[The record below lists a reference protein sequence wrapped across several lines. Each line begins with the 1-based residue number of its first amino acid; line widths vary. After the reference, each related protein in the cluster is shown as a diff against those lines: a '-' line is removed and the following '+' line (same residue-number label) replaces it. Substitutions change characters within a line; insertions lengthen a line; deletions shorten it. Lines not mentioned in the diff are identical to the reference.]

1 MYGIEPPYLFSE
13 KSMKR
18 PEVKVDVKINIA
30 ACLWAI
36 TFILSILL
44 R

>member
-1 MYGIEPPYLFSE
+1 MSSTMYGIEPPYLFSE

-30 ACLWAI
+30 ACLWQSL
-36 TFILSILL
+36 LS
-44 R
+44 